1 MAHSSNRTD
10 GLGFGAAAAAL
21 AAHASPSATGAVG
34 GDQGMP
40 NGGLPAA
47 KYELLQRAVERF
59 GVPVVL
65 LAIVLWWARNDLVQP
80 LLNAHFE
87 FIGKI
92 TEAHNQHTNE
102 LRTIGDKLDEL
113 IHVSRN
119 DK

>member
-1 MAHSSNRTD
+1 MAHSSNRAD
-10 GLGFGAAAAAL
+10 GFVFGAAAAL
-21 AAHASPSATGAVG
+21 ASPSAAPNTTGN
-34 GDQGMP
+34 DTMP
-40 NGGLPAA
+40 NGELPSA

-92 TEAHNQHTNE
+92 TAAHNQHTEE
-102 LRTIGDKLDEL
+102 LRDIGSKLDEL
-113 IHVSRN
+113 IHVS
-119 DK
+119 KQSK